1 MSLFLTQ
8 FWSDNMILSLIDINV
23 FIISRIILFFIS
35 TIFIFKA
42 MQAID
47 FSKIFRKNSGDQIK
61 FLFMVIAIILGYL
74 FVDAVMS
81 IFEWLNT
88 LL

>member
-1 MSLFLTQ
+1 MFL
-8 FWSDNMILSLIDINV
+8 NLIDARV
-23 FIISRIILFFIS
+23 FTISRIILFFVAV
-35 TIFIFKA
+35 IFIFKA

-47 FSKIFRKNSGDQIK
+47 FQKIFRKNSGDQIR

-74 FVDAVMS
+74 FVDAVMNV
-81 IFEWLNT
+81 FEHLNS

>member
-1 MSLFLTQ
+1 
-8 FWSDNMILSLIDINV
+8 MILALLESEV
-23 FIISRIILFFIS
+23 FTISRIVLFFVA
-35 TIFIFKA
+35 TLFIFRA

-47 FSKIFRKNSGDQIK
+47 FSKIFRQNSSDQIC

-74 FVDAVMS
+74 FVDAVIS
-81 IFEWLNT
+81 LFELLNT